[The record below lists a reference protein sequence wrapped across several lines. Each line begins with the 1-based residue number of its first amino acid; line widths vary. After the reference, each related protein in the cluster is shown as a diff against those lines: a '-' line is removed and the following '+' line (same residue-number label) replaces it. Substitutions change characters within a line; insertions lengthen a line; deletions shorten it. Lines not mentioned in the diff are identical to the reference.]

1 MKVTVIK
8 DNIKDIIADAVVV
21 GIYEGIKSPGTD
33 LTDIDRQLGG
43 IISGMMSGD
52 DFKGKEGET
61 LLIYTLGKIP
71 AKKILLLGL
80 GKEEDFGGDIIR
92 KVIGKAVKQLE
103 KSKTDRVAILT
114 AGLNKT
120 VPPEVLGQC
129 IVEGAML
136 ASYKFNK
143 YKTDN
148 DDDENN
154 IKDIYIV
161 IMDDSISDDINRGI
175 SIGSALAD
183 GTIIARDLVNEP
195 SNILTPEAMADKA
208 VEIAGKHGLEI
219 EILEKEDIE
228 KLGMGSFLGVTQG
241 SDEPPKLIVIKYFGG
256 DKDDDVLGLVGK
268 GLTFDS
274 GGISIKPSSG
284 MDEMKGDMGGAAAV
298 LGAMNVIGVLKP
310 KVNVIAVVGACE
322 NMPSGK
328 AYKPGDILTTMDGK
342 TIEVLNTDAEGRLVL
357 IDCITYTLKQ
367 GATKLVDLA
376 TLTGACVVALGNTAS
391 ALISNDDEFVE
402 RVKAAAGNAGE
413 KVWQLPSYPEYK
425 EQIKSDIADL
435 KNTGGREAGT
445 ITAGLF
451 LGEFVGENPWVH
463 IDIAGTSMIT
473 NDKSGLVKGATG
485 VGVRTLYHL
494 AKSME
499 K

>member
-1 MKVTVIK
+1 MKATVIK

-21 GIYEGIKSPGTD
+21 GVYEGIKSPGTD
-33 LTDIDRQLGG
+33 LTDIDKQLGG
-43 IISGMMSGD
+43 IISDMMSGD

-61 LLIYTLGKIP
+61 LLVYTLGKIP

-80 GKEEDFGGDIIR
+80 GKEEDFGGDTIR

-103 KSKTDRVAILT
+103 KSKTDTAAILT
-114 AGLNKT
+114 VGLDKA
-120 VPPEVLGQC
+120 VSPDVLGQC

-148 DDDENN
+148 NDDENN
-154 IKDIYIV
+154 IKEIYIV
-161 IMDDSISDDINRGI
+161 SAGNSVIDDINKGI
-175 SIGSALAD
+175 NIGSALAD

-208 VEIAGKHGLEI
+208 VEIAEKHGLEI

-241 SDEPPKLIVIKYFGG
+241 SDEPPKLITIRYFGG
-256 DKDDDVLGLVGK
+256 SKDDEVLGLVGK

-274 GGISIKPSSG
+274 GGISIKPSAG

-298 LGAMNVIGVLKP
+298 LGAMNVIGILKP
-310 KVNVIAVVGACE
+310 KVNVIAVVGTCE

-328 AYKPGDILTTMDGK
+328 AYKPGDILTSMGGK

-357 IDCITYTLKQ
+357 IDCITYTLGQ

-376 TLTGACVVALGNTAS
+376 TLTGACVIALGNTAS
-391 ALISNDDEFVE
+391 ALISNNDEFVE
-402 RVKAAAGNAGE
+402 KVKAAAGNAGE

-425 EQIKSDIADL
+425 EHIKSDIADL